1 MGEVLKMEMELAKKV
16 VLEEVAHLDI
26 VISTYFQPVFEKSI
40 RELREKL
47 VSLTLF
53 VSRARKADNMKYCL
67 RKAESVYDKFL
78 FEYKQKRVHK
88 YQDDRHTIQ
97 YLVNK
102 LAREQQNFTRKF
114 STHCRRRLQENK
126 RYDLRP
132 EA

>member
-1 MGEVLKMEMELAKKV
+1 
-16 VLEEVAHLDI
+16 
-26 VISTYFQPVFEKSI
+26 
-40 RELREKL
+40 
-47 VSLTLF
+47 
-53 VSRARKADNMKYCL
+53 MKYCL

-78 FEYKQKRVHK
+78 FEDKQKRVHK